1 MIFFRSSSELLFYFC
16 HTKFKQMK
24 NIVILLVVVL
34 TFASCQQS
42 QKIGYVDNA
51 KLINEYQEKID
62 IQDKLQLKIKA
73 YEQRRDS
80 IRQAFQ
86 LEINE
91 AELKSRKMS
100 QANLQKLSQELQ
112 QKDQIIN
119 QRDQFEQ
126 QQIAQESQAQNDSL
140 IKKVREFVK
149 DYGTNNGYDYILGS
163 NEAGSVMY
171 GKSENDLTQTVLD
184 ALNAAY
190 KKN

>member
-1 MIFFRSSSELLFYFC
+1 
-16 HTKFKQMK
+16 MK
-24 NIVILLVVVL
+24 NIVVAIIVIF
-34 TFASCQQS
+34 TFASCQQT
-42 QKIGYVDNA
+42 QKFGFVDNS

-62 IQDKLQLKIKA
+62 IQDKLQAKIKT
-73 YEQRRDS
+73 YEAKRDS
-80 IRQAFQ
+80 VRQAFQ

-100 QANLQKLSQELQ
+100 QADLQKLSQELQ
-112 QKDQIIN
+112 QKDQVIA

-140 IKKVREFVK
+140 IKKVRNFVK
-149 DYGTNNGYDYILGS
+149 DYGTKNGYDFILGS

-171 GKSENDLTQTVLD
+171 GNETSDLTQVILE

>member
-1 MIFFRSSSELLFYFC
+1 
-16 HTKFKQMK
+16 MK
-24 NIVILLVVVL
+24 NIVIVIIAVL

-42 QKIGYVDNA
+42 QKIGFVDNA

-62 IQDKLQLKIKA
+62 VQDKLQAKIKI
-73 YEQRRDS
+73 YEQRIDS
-80 IRQAFQ
+80 VRQAFQ
-86 LEINE
+86 IEINE

-100 QANLQKLSQELQ
+100 QENLQKLSQELQ
-112 QKDQIIN
+112 QKGQMMN

-140 IKKVREFVK
+140 IKKVKNFVK
-149 DYGTNNGYDYILGS
+149 DYGTKNGYNFILGS

-171 GKSENDLTQTVLD
+171 GNADSELTQTILD

-190 KKN
+190 KKD

>member
-1 MIFFRSSSELLFYFC
+1 
-16 HTKFKQMK
+16 MK
-24 NIVILLVVVL
+24 NIVVAIIVIF
-34 TFASCQQS
+34 TFASCQQT
-42 QKIGYVDNA
+42 QKIGFVDNS

-62 IQDKLQLKIKA
+62 IQDKLQAKIKT
-73 YEQRRDS
+73 YEAKRDS
-80 IRQAFQ
+80 VRQAFQ

-100 QANLQKLSQELQ
+100 QADLQKLSQELQ
-112 QKDQIIN
+112 QKDQVIA

-140 IKKVREFVK
+140 IKRVRNFVK
-149 DYGTNNGYDYILGS
+149 DYGTKNGYDFILGS

-171 GKSENDLTQTVLD
+171 GNETSDLTQVILE

>member
-1 MIFFRSSSELLFYFC
+1 
-16 HTKFKQMK
+16 MK
-24 NIVILLVVVL
+24 NIVFVIITVL

-42 QKIGYVDNA
+42 QKIGFVDNA

-62 IQDKLQLKIKA
+62 VQDKLQAKIKV
-73 YEQRRDS
+73 YEQKRDS
-80 IRQAFQ
+80 LRQAFQ

-112 QKDQIIN
+112 QKDQMIS

-140 IKKVREFVK
+140 IKKVKAFVK
-149 DYGTNNGYDYILGS
+149 DYGTKNGYDFILGS
-163 NEAGSVMY
+163 NEAGSVMH
-171 GKSENDLTQTVLD
+171 GKAESDLTQIILD
-184 ALNAAY
+184 ALNSAY
-190 KKN
+190 KKD

>member
-1 MIFFRSSSELLFYFC
+1 
-16 HTKFKQMK
+16 MK
-24 NIVILLVVVL
+24 NIVIVIIAVL

-42 QKIGYVDNA
+42 QKIGFVDNA

-62 IQDKLQLKIKA
+62 VQDKLQAKIKI
-73 YEQRRDS
+73 YEQRIDS
-80 IRQAFQ
+80 VRQAFQ
-86 LEINE
+86 IEINE

-100 QANLQKLSQELQ
+100 QENLQKLSQELQ
-112 QKDQIIN
+112 QKDQMMT

-140 IKKVREFVK
+140 IKKVKNFVK
-149 DYGTNNGYDYILGS
+149 DYGTKNGYNFILGS

-171 GKSENDLTQTVLD
+171 GNADSELTQTILD

-190 KKN
+190 KKD

>member
-1 MIFFRSSSELLFYFC
+1 
-16 HTKFKQMK
+16 MK
-24 NIVILLVVVL
+24 NIVVAIIVIF

-42 QKIGYVDNA
+42 QKIGFVDNS

-62 IQDKLQLKIKA
+62 IQDKLQAKIKT
-73 YEQRRDS
+73 YEAKRDS

-100 QANLQKLSQELQ
+100 QADLQKLSQELQ
-112 QKDQIIN
+112 QKDQVIA

-140 IKKVREFVK
+140 IKKVRNFVK
-149 DYGTNNGYDYILGS
+149 DYGTKNGYDFILGS

-171 GKSENDLTQTVLD
+171 GNQASDLTQEILD

>member
-1 MIFFRSSSELLFYFC
+1 
-16 HTKFKQMK
+16 MK
-24 NIVILLVVVL
+24 NIVVAIIVIF
-34 TFASCQQS
+34 TFASCQQT
-42 QKIGYVDNA
+42 QKIGFVDNS

-62 IQDKLQLKIKA
+62 IQDKLQAKIKI
-73 YEQRRDS
+73 YEAKRDS
-80 IRQAFQ
+80 VRQAFQ

-100 QANLQKLSQELQ
+100 QADLQKLSQELQ
-112 QKDQIIN
+112 QKDQVIA

-140 IKKVREFVK
+140 IKKVRNFVK
-149 DYGTNNGYDYILGS
+149 DYGTKNGYDFILGS

-171 GKSENDLTQTVLD
+171 GDETSDLTQVILE

>member
-1 MIFFRSSSELLFYFC
+1 
-16 HTKFKQMK
+16 MK
-24 NIVILLVVVL
+24 NIVVAIIVIF
-34 TFASCQQS
+34 TFASCQQT
-42 QKIGYVDNA
+42 QKIGFVDNS

-62 IQDKLQLKIKA
+62 IQDKLQAKIKT
-73 YEQRRDS
+73 YEAKRDS
-80 IRQAFQ
+80 VRQAFQ

-100 QANLQKLSQELQ
+100 QADLQKLSQELQ
-112 QKDQIIN
+112 QKDQVIA

-140 IKKVREFVK
+140 IKKVRNFVK
-149 DYGTNNGYDYILGS
+149 DYGTKNGYDFILGS

-171 GKSENDLTQTVLD
+171 GNETSDLTQVILE

>member
-1 MIFFRSSSELLFYFC
+1 
-16 HTKFKQMK
+16 MK
-24 NIVILLVVVL
+24 NIVVAIIVIF

-42 QKIGYVDNA
+42 QKIGFVDNS

-62 IQDKLQLKIKA
+62 IQDKLQAKIKT
-73 YEQRRDS
+73 YEAKRDS

-100 QANLQKLSQELQ
+100 QADLQKLSQELQ
-112 QKDQIIN
+112 QKDQIIA

-140 IKKVREFVK
+140 IKKVRNFVK
-149 DYGTNNGYDYILGS
+149 DYGTKNGYDFILGS

-171 GKSENDLTQTVLD
+171 GNEASDLTQEILE

>member
-1 MIFFRSSSELLFYFC
+1 
-16 HTKFKQMK
+16 MK
-24 NIVILLVVVL
+24 NIVVVIIVIL

-42 QKIGYVDNA
+42 QKIGFVDNS

-62 IQDKLQLKIKA
+62 IQDKLQEKIKT
-73 YEQRRDS
+73 YEAKRDS
-80 IRQAFQ
+80 VRQAFQ

-100 QANLQKLSQELQ
+100 QAELQKLSQELQ
-112 QKDQIIN
+112 QKDQVIA

-140 IKKVREFVK
+140 IKKVRNFVK
-149 DYGTNNGYDYILGS
+149 DYGTKNGYDFILGS

-171 GKSENDLTQTVLD
+171 GKEANDLTQVILE

>member
-1 MIFFRSSSELLFYFC
+1 
-16 HTKFKQMK
+16 MK
-24 NIVILLVVVL
+24 NLIIILITAVA
-34 TFASCQQS
+34 FASCQQS
-42 QKIGYVDNA
+42 QKIGFVDNA

-62 IQDKLQLKIKA
+62 IQDQLQEKIKV

-80 IRQAFQ
+80 VRQAFQ
-86 LEINE
+86 IEINE

-112 QKDQIIN
+112 QKDQVIS

-126 QQIAQESQAQNDSL
+126 QQIAQQSQAQNDSL
-140 IKKVREFVK
+140 IKKVRNFVK
-149 DYGTNNGYDYILGS
+149 DYGVKNGYDYILGS

-171 GKSENDLTQTVLD
+171 GKSENDVTQTVLD
-184 ALNAAY
+184 ALNASY

>member
-1 MIFFRSSSELLFYFC
+1 
-16 HTKFKQMK
+16 MK
-24 NIVILLVVVL
+24 NIVVPIIVIF
-34 TFASCQQS
+34 TFASCQQT
-42 QKIGYVDNA
+42 QKIGFVDNS

-62 IQDKLQLKIKA
+62 IQDKLQAKIKT
-73 YEQRRDS
+73 YEAKRDS

-100 QANLQKLSQELQ
+100 QADLQKLSQELQ
-112 QKDQIIN
+112 QKDQVIA

-140 IKKVREFVK
+140 IKKVRNFVK
-149 DYGTNNGYDYILGS
+149 DYGTKNGYDFILGS

-171 GKSENDLTQTVLD
+171 GNETSDLTQVILE

>member
-1 MIFFRSSSELLFYFC
+1 
-16 HTKFKQMK
+16 MK
-24 NIVILLVVVL
+24 NIVVAIIVIF
-34 TFASCQQS
+34 TFASCQQT
-42 QKIGYVDNA
+42 QKIGFVDNS

-62 IQDKLQLKIKA
+62 IQDKLQAKIKT
-73 YEQRRDS
+73 YEAKRDS

-100 QANLQKLSQELQ
+100 QADLQKLSQELQ
-112 QKDQIIN
+112 QKDQVIA

-126 QQIAQESQAQNDSL
+126 QQIAQESQSQNDSL
-140 IKKVREFVK
+140 IKKVRNFVK
-149 DYGTNNGYDYILGS
+149 DYGTKNGYDFILGS

-171 GKSENDLTQTVLD
+171 GNETSDLTQVILE

>member
-1 MIFFRSSSELLFYFC
+1 
-16 HTKFKQMK
+16 MK
-24 NIVILLVVVL
+24 NIVIVIISVL
-34 TFASCQQS
+34 AFASCQQS
-42 QKIGYVDNA
+42 QKIGFVDNA

-62 IQDKLQLKIKA
+62 IQDKLQAKIKI

-80 IRQAFQ
+80 VRQAFQ

-91 AELKSRKMS
+91 AELKSRKMT

-112 QKDQIIN
+112 QKDQAIN

-140 IKKVREFVK
+140 IKKVKEFVK
-149 DYGTNNGYDYILGS
+149 DYGTENGYNYILGS

-171 GKSENDLTQTVLD
+171 GKTESDLTQTILD

-190 KKN
+190 KKD